1 MEKKELID
9 LDGYMKILN
18 FLTYLQSIDVLSET
32 QRIDYSNYI
41 QEYLKGRK
49 NNLDILNQ
57 CLIVL
62 MIANLQLYFLVLEIT
77 FN

>member
-9 LDGYMKILN
+9 LDSHMKILN

-49 NNLDILNQ
+49 DNLDILNQ
-57 CLIVL
+57 CLDL
-62 MIANLQLYFLVLEIT
+62 F
-77 FN
+77 

>member
-9 LDGYMKILN
+9 LDSHMKILN

-57 CLIVL
+57 CLDL
-62 MIANLQLYFLVLEIT
+62 L
-77 FN
+77 

>member
-1 MEKKELID
+1 MEKKGLID
-9 LDGYMKILN
+9 LDSHMKILN

-49 NNLDILNQ
+49 DNLDILNQ
-57 CLIVL
+57 CLDL
-62 MIANLQLYFLVLEIT
+62 L
-77 FN
+77 

>member
-9 LDGYMKILN
+9 LDSHMKILN

-57 CLIVL
+57 CL
-62 MIANLQLYFLVLEIT
+62 NLL
-77 FN
+77 

>member
-9 LDGYMKILN
+9 LDSHMKILN

-41 QEYLKGRK
+41 QAYLKGRK
-49 NNLDILNQ
+49 DNLDILNQ
-57 CLIVL
+57 CL
-62 MIANLQLYFLVLEIT
+62 NLL
-77 FN
+77 

>member
-9 LDGYMKILN
+9 LDSHMKILN

-49 NNLDILNQ
+49 DNLDILNQ
-57 CLIVL
+57 RL
-62 MIANLQLYFLVLEIT
+62 NLL
-77 FN
+77 

>member
-9 LDGYMKILN
+9 LDGHMKILN
-18 FLTYLQSIDVLSET
+18 FLTYLQSINVLSET

-49 NNLDILNQ
+49 DNLDILNQ
-57 CLIVL
+57 CL
-62 MIANLQLYFLVLEIT
+62 NLL
-77 FN
+77 

>member
-9 LDGYMKILN
+9 LDSHMKILN
-18 FLTYLQSIDVLSET
+18 FLTYLQSIDVLSEA

-49 NNLDILNQ
+49 DNLDILNQ
-57 CLIVL
+57 CLDL
-62 MIANLQLYFLVLEIT
+62 L
-77 FN
+77 

>member
-9 LDGYMKILN
+9 LDSHMKILN

-49 NNLDILNQ
+49 DNLDMLNQ
-57 CLIVL
+57 CLDL
-62 MIANLQLYFLVLEIT
+62 L
-77 FN
+77 

>member
-9 LDGYMKILN
+9 LDSHMKILN

-49 NNLDILNQ
+49 DNLDMLNQ
-57 CLIVL
+57 CFV
-62 MIANLQLYFLVLEIT
+62 
-77 FN
+77 

>member
-9 LDGYMKILN
+9 LDGHMKILN

-49 NNLDILNQ
+49 DNLDILNQ
-57 CLIVL
+57 CL
-62 MIANLQLYFLVLEIT
+62 NLL
-77 FN
+77 

>member
-1 MEKKELID
+1 MEKTELID
-9 LDGYMKILN
+9 LDGHMKLLN

-57 CLIVL
+57 CLDL
-62 MIANLQLYFLVLEIT
+62 L
-77 FN
+77 

>member
-9 LDGYMKILN
+9 LDSHMKILN
-18 FLTYLQSIDVLSET
+18 YLTYLQSIDVLSET

-57 CLIVL
+57 CLDL
-62 MIANLQLYFLVLEIT
+62 L
-77 FN
+77 

>member
-9 LDGYMKILN
+9 LDSHMKILN

-49 NNLDILNQ
+49 NNLDILSQ
-57 CLIVL
+57 CLDL
-62 MIANLQLYFLVLEIT
+62 L
-77 FN
+77 

>member
-9 LDGYMKILN
+9 LDSHMKILN

-41 QEYLKGRK
+41 QEYLKERK
-49 NNLDILNQ
+49 DNLDILNQ
-57 CLIVL
+57 CLDL
-62 MIANLQLYFLVLEIT
+62 F
-77 FN
+77 

>member
-9 LDGYMKILN
+9 LDSHMKISN

-49 NNLDILNQ
+49 DNLDILNH
-57 CLIVL
+57 CL
-62 MIANLQLYFLVLEIT
+62 NLL
-77 FN
+77 

>member
-9 LDGYMKILN
+9 LDSHMKILN
-18 FLTYLQSIDVLSET
+18 FLTYLQRIDVLSET

-49 NNLDILNQ
+49 DNLDILNQ
-57 CLIVL
+57 CL
-62 MIANLQLYFLVLEIT
+62 NLL
-77 FN
+77 

>member
-9 LDGYMKILN
+9 LDSHMKILN

-49 NNLDILNQ
+49 NNLDILSQ
-57 CLIVL
+57 CLDL
-62 MIANLQLYFLVLEIT
+62 F
-77 FN
+77 

>member
-1 MEKKELID
+1 MEKKEIID
-9 LDGYMKILN
+9 LDSHMKILN

-49 NNLDILNQ
+49 DNLDILNQ
-57 CLIVL
+57 CL
-62 MIANLQLYFLVLEIT
+62 NLL
-77 FN
+77 

>member
-9 LDGYMKILN
+9 LDSHMKILN

-49 NNLDILNQ
+49 DNLDILNQ
-57 CLIVL
+57 CLDL
-62 MIANLQLYFLVLEIT
+62 L
-77 FN
+77 

>member
-1 MEKKELID
+1 MEKKEMID
-9 LDGYMKILN
+9 LDSHMKILN

-49 NNLDILNQ
+49 DNLDILNQ
-57 CLIVL
+57 CLDL
-62 MIANLQLYFLVLEIT
+62 L
-77 FN
+77 

>member
-1 MEKKELID
+1 MEKKELTD
-9 LDGYMKILN
+9 LDSHMKILN

-49 NNLDILNQ
+49 DNLDILNQ
-57 CLIVL
+57 CL
-62 MIANLQLYFLVLEIT
+62 NLL
-77 FN
+77 

>member
-9 LDGYMKILN
+9 LDGHMKILN
-18 FLTYLQSIDVLSET
+18 FLTYLQSIGVLSET

-49 NNLDILNQ
+49 DNLDILNQ
-57 CLIVL
+57 CL
-62 MIANLQLYFLVLEIT
+62 NLL
-77 FN
+77 

>member
-9 LDGYMKILN
+9 LDSHMKILN

-49 NNLDILNQ
+49 DNLDTLNQ
-57 CLIVL
+57 CL
-62 MIANLQLYFLVLEIT
+62 NLL
-77 FN
+77 

>member
-9 LDGYMKILN
+9 LDSHMKILN

-49 NNLDILNQ
+49 HNLDILNQ
-57 CLIVL
+57 CLDL
-62 MIANLQLYFLVLEIT
+62 L
-77 FN
+77 

>member
-1 MEKKELID
+1 MEKKEIID
-9 LDGYMKILN
+9 LDSHMKILN

-57 CLIVL
+57 CLDL
-62 MIANLQLYFLVLEIT
+62 L
-77 FN
+77 